1 MNPTNNIC
9 NCYKCVCG
17 NVSISVKSVGE
28 QTDLALNSVPLNW
41 VNPIYTT
48 TGVIQI
54 KYQQLKNISTNSKLK
69 PFSLIHCNLCNTD
82 VCCYIPRSS
91 YLTETYVIINPSLR
105 NIKDLRED
113 MIYSKAYDL
122 YINNF
127 EIQDNISWCCN
138 DPIERTLYQKSQD
151 YIDALFE
158 EKERKVREFVLKQ
171 EEIFEEQRREARNQ
185 YLMLKKQCSERHI
198 ISSSSTFNSST
209 PTKTQSGSE
218 LKQNHLPFYLLQNCH
233 SKDGI
238 FFFDEESESGVEPSS
253 YEEKASLDNRVFSR
267 TFHSPSNLD
276 DNDDVP
282 VFAKKQEKK
291 LFPTTFKEFTLEK
304 VQQESYEKP
313 SCISTNLIK
322 QGLI

>member
-9 NCYKCVCG
+9 NCYKCICC
-17 NVSISVKSVGE
+17 NVSINVKSVCE

-41 VNPIYTT
+41 INPIYTT
-48 TGVIQI
+48 TGIIQI
-54 KYQQLKNISTNSKLK
+54 RYQQLTNISTTSTLK

-82 VCCYIPRSS
+82 VCCYIPRPSC
-91 YLTETYVIINPSLR
+91 LTETYVIINPILR
-105 NIKDLRED
+105 SIKDLRED
-113 MIYSKAYDL
+113 MVYSKAYDL
-122 YINNF
+122 YINNS
-127 EIQDNISWCCN
+127 EIQDTSSWCCN
-138 DPIERTLYQKSQD
+138 DPIERMLYQKSQD

-171 EEIFEEQRREARNQ
+171 EEIFEEQRREAKNQ

-198 ISSSSTFNSST
+198 ISSSSAFSSSIS
-209 PTKTQSGSE
+209 TKTQNDSE
-218 LKQNHLPFYLLQNCH
+218 LKQNHLPFYLLKNRH
-233 SKDGI
+233 SKDSI
-238 FFFDEESESGVEPSS
+238 FLFDEESESGVEPSS

-267 TFHSPSNLD
+267 TFPSPFD
-276 DNDDVP
+276 DNDDIP
-282 VFAKKQEKK
+282 IFAKKQEKK

-313 SCISTNLIK
+313 SFTSTTLIK